1 MTRRNAKVGSP
12 ELDAATLEV
21 IKEANMPVSI
31 QYVADHVNIAWHQ
44 ARSQLFKLAMEG
56 KIKGVDTTKSW
67 IFTLVTNTGIPGV
80 KPVSAPIVLHSH
92 PDSIVTNSMTDIQTK
107 GDKKNERTN
116 R

>member
-12 ELDAATLEV
+12 ELDAATLVV
-21 IKEANMPVSI
+21 IREANRPVSI
-31 QYVADHVNIAWHQ
+31 KYVADHVNIAWHQ

-67 IFTLVTNTGIPGV
+67 IFTLVTNTDIPEV
-80 KPVSAPIVLHSH
+80 KPLSAPIALPSH
-92 PDSIVTNSMTDIQTK
+92 PDSVVKNSITDTQTK
-107 GDKKNERTN
+107 GDKNEPTN